1 MRRGAGGK
9 RRDTTEAPIVAA
21 LRDLGCDVFYI
32 SGAGLPDVLVLAAG
46 PTRRWTPLE
55 IKSPKGR
62 RTKLQQ
68 DLKWAVVTTPEQAIA
83 AVLG

>member
-1 MRRGAGGK
+1 MGK
-9 RRDTTEAPIVAA
+9 RRDATEAPIVEA

-32 SGAGLPDVLVLAAG
+32 SGAGLPDVLVRASG
-46 PTRRWTPLE
+46 PHRRWVPLE
-55 IKSPKGR
+55 IKSPGGR

-68 DLKWAVVTTPEQAIA
+68 NVPWDVVTTPKEAIT